1 MEQEKEINK
10 KIEELR
16 QEIDKCDKLLIE
28 VFQRRM
34 ELVMGILQNK
44 RENKLPIFHFQREQE
59 ILERALSNLDEEH
72 YSNEVEDF
80 LRNILKISRKLQSQ
94 KLFPYNIVLIG
105 FMGTGKST
113 VGKKLSQKLAMEYI
127 DTDALIQERT
137 GMSINEIFQNYGES
151 YFRDIEKDVIAEV
164 SNMKNTIILCGGGVV
179 LNKENIIALRKKGK
193 IILLKAEAATI
204 YGRIK
209 EDDTRPLLNGQ
220 MALETIEKLLQ
231 KRKETYKDASDI
243 IIETD
248 NKTVEEI
255 STEIIN
261 KLYLMDEYVGKE
273 CSK

>member
-10 KIEELR
+10 KIEKLR

-44 RENKLPIFHFQREQE
+44 RENKLPIFHFKREQE
-59 ILERALSNLDEEH
+59 IIERALSNLDEEH

-94 KLFPYNIVLIG
+94 KLFPYNIILIG

-113 VGKKLSQKLAMEYI
+113 VGKKISQKLAMEYI
-127 DTDALIQERT
+127 DTDVLIQERT

-151 YFRDIEKDVIAEV
+151 YFRNIEKNVIAEV